1 MTQFILI
8 SIVFLVYEFGILLN
22 PKKIINL
29 KKKLD
34 EVKNLEGD
42 QKTKM
47 SSEIISSGLSLIL
60 FNLFYFS
67 WLIIGLIIYQHWYLF
82 FFIIFLSFFSS
93 FITKQ
98 ILFLDK
104 PIFYYK
110 IFETILSI
118 IVLLLILISFFYPNL
133 YNNLI
138 F

>member
-34 EVKNLEGD
+34 EVKNLEGE

-60 FNLFYFS
+60 FNIFYFS
-67 WLIIGLIIYQHWYLF
+67 WLTYLSFSKYLITSSSSGLSLK
-82 FFIIFLSFFSS
+82 IIFFS
-93 FITKQ
+93 
-98 ILFLDK
+98 
-104 PIFYYK
+104 Y
-110 IFETILSI
+110 
-118 IVLLLILISFFYPNL
+118 
-133 YNNLI
+133 
-138 F
+138 

>member
-34 EVKNLEGD
+34 EVKNLEGE

-47 SSEIISSGLSLIL
+47 SREIISSGLSLIL

-67 WLIIGLIIYQHWYLF
+67 WLITGLIIYQHWYLF

-118 IVLLLILISFFYPNL
+118 IVLSLILISFFYPNL